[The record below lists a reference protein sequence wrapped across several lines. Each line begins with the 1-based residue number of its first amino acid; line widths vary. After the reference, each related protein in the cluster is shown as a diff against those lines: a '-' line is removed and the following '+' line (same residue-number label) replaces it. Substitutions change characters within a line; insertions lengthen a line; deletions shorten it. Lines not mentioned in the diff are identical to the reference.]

1 LRDELLKRL
10 RDNQPKLEEIPLDKV
25 RSYYEAHRG
34 EFREPERRRVSHIV
48 LRDRAVAEEVLQKAK
63 KATPAEWGELVERY
77 SLDRGQSLDEDPNA
91 PKPPPELAG
100 DLGLVS
106 APGSDRGENPRI
118 SEPVRAAAFKLNDLG
133 QVYDQLVADG
143 GQFHIVRL
151 MGKSGARDRTF
162 VEADRAI
169 RVQILQEMIDQ
180 SEKDLLAELKKTI
193 PVEINEAALGQV
205 KMPEPPP

>member
-1 LRDELLKRL
+1 
-10 RDNQPKLEEIPLDKV
+10 
-25 RSYYEAHRG
+25 
-34 EFREPERRRVSHIV
+34 
-48 LRDRAVAEEVLQKAK
+48 
-63 KATPAEWGELVERY
+63 
-77 SLDRGQSLDEDPNA
+77 
-91 PKPPPELAG
+91 
-100 DLGLVS
+100 
-106 APGSDRGENPRI
+106 
-118 SEPVRAAAFKLNDLG
+118 
-133 QVYDQLVADG
+133 
-143 GQFHIVRL
+143 